1 MGLHTALFV
10 SKRLQLVLAA
20 MLCLMAARVAAEAL
34 KPQTPASSIAPATA
48 SHAVLSVRQPIEI
61 SRSGR

>member
-1 MGLHTALFV
+1 MGLRTALFV

-34 KPQTPASSIAPATA
+34 KPQAPASTIAPATA
-48 SHAVLSVRQPIEI
+48 HAVLSVRQPIEI

>member
-34 KPQTPASSIAPATA
+34 RPAHPATA
-48 SHAVLSVRQPIEI
+48 PHAVLSVRQPIGI

>member
-20 MLCLMAARVAAEAL
+20 MLCLMAARVAAEAM
-34 KPQTPASSIAPATA
+34 KPRATAPATA
-48 SHAVLSVRQPIEI
+48 HAVLSVRQPIGI